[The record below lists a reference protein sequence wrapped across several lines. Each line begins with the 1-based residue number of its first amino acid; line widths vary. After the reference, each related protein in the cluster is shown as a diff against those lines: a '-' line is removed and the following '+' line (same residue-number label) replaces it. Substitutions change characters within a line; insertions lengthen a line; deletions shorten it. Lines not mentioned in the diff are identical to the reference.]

1 MANLSARKADYS
13 KFQALDIQIIGIGA
27 NNPFSQKALAD
38 SLEIPYPLVSD
49 STLSVTKAYGVLYG
63 STEGKIDYP
72 HHVGRIAKRA
82 FFLIDQQGIVRGKWI
97 GGDLDVFPSETLL
110 QAAREMAEKR

>member
-1 MANLSARKADYS
+1 M
-13 KFQALDIQIIGIGA
+13 
-27 NNPFSQKALAD
+27 
-38 SLEIPYPLVSD
+38 SD

-72 HHVGRIAKRA
+72 HHVGRIAKRS

-110 QAAREMAEKR
+110 HAAREMAKKR